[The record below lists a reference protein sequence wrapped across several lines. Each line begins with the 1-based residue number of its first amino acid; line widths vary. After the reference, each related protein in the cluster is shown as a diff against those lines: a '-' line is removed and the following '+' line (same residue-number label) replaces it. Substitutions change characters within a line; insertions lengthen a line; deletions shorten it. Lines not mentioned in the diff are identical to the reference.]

1 MTFNVQSWC
10 FEWNN
15 SYLFRGLAITQSY
28 YFLFPLLLIAF
39 SARSADLVFMRKKR
53 VCQSSL
59 IQFFLLWYQ
68 RLYVVNCSIVW
79 LDGEGL
85 WPKNPIKLFSFFR
98 QKVTRDRMI
107 SWGNKTQRDTAI
119 KNKMLISNQL
129 RYVQILLLLQL
140 VSVFP
145 TADRWELKSLNS
157 CIKKSTRYLKANP
170 TQIDECTQKRSHCF
184 ISTICPVIMGSL
196 WTVYEVMMN

>member
-59 IQFFLLWYQ
+59 IQLFLLWYQ

-157 CIKKSTRYLKANP
+157 CMLYSCFALFPLKIISSSFTRLWCFSSSNFLFSSWV
-170 TQIDECTQKRSHCF
+170 CHCLAGL
-184 ISTICPVIMGSL
+184 S
-196 WTVYEVMMN
+196 